1 MFMKVIII
9 GCGRVGASL
18 AHRMSERGD
27 RVTIIDSDPA
37 AFERLGPTFKGRTLF
52 GVGFDRDVL
61 IQAGIERADALAAV
75 SASDE
80 ANVTAA
86 RLARQVFKVPRVAAR
101 VYDPRKAEIYRR
113 LGIQTI
119 SPVAISTDRLAD
131 LLGYSPLIPSA
142 SLGTG
147 EVDLVEVDIPQQL
160 IGYSISELNSAG
172 EFQLVALTREGRTF
186 LSVPGMIFREGD
198 LAHVAVQSASM
209 ERLKSLLGL

>member
-1 MFMKVIII
+1 MKVIII
-9 GCGRVGASL
+9 GCGRVGSSL
-18 AHRMSERGD
+18 AQTLSQRGD
-27 RVTIIDSDPA
+27 TVVVIDSDPA
-37 AFERLGPTFKGRTLF
+37 AFERLGPAFKGRTIS

-61 IQAGIERADALAAV
+61 LRAGIEHADALAAV
-75 SASDE
+75 TVSDE

-101 VYDPRKAEIYRR
+101 VYDPRKAEIYHR

-131 LLGYSPLIPSA
+131 LLGYSTMGSSI

-147 EVDLVEVDIPQQL
+147 EVDIVDVDIPHPF
-160 IGYSISELNSAG
+160 IGRAISELISAG
-172 EFQLVALTREGRTF
+172 EFQLVALTHDGRTF
-186 LSVPGMIFREGD
+186 LPVPGRIFQEGD
-198 LAHVAVQSASM
+198 IAHLAVQSTYM

>member
-1 MFMKVIII
+1 MKVIII

-27 RVTIIDSDPA
+27 RVTVIDSDPA
-37 AFERLGPTFKGRTLF
+37 AFERLGPAFIGRTLL

-61 IQAGIERADALAAV
+61 IQAGIERADALAATTV
-75 SASDE
+75 SDE

-113 LGIQTI
+113 LDIQTI
-119 SPVAISTDRLAD
+119 SPVVISTDRLAD

-147 EVDLVEVDIPQQL
+147 EVDLVEVDIPQQF
-160 IGYSISELNSAG
+160 IGHSIPELNSAG

-186 LSVPGMIFREGD
+186 LPVPGTMFREGD
-198 LAHVAVQSASM
+198 LAHLAVQSPSM
-209 ERLKSLLGL
+209 ERLESLLGL